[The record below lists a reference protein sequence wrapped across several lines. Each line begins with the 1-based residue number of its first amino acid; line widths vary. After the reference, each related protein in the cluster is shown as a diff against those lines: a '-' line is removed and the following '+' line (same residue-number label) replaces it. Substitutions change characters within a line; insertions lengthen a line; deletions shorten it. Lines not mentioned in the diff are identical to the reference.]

1 MLEFLAK
8 GALVLTVGVATAL
21 TLQPMP
27 AQANPIVASSTNPTV
42 LAPRFR
48 ADCTDVLV
56 LGARGS
62 GQPQAGST
70 SDGGTGLGPQVASVA
85 SRVVTDLPGRTVG
98 VRSLRYPARQAEL
111 LVLDPA
117 TYFNGLERGVATAKK
132 ALARQVVACPKQRF
146 VIAGYSQGA
155 MVMHRVLQ
163 DLSKASDSLSKRIL
177 RRVDGAVLLADGD
190 RLSSD
195 RMTSLGSAGAGRGV
209 SYASPQDSNV
219 RGTRLPARLAPRVF
233 SVCEQADVICDYRSL
248 FQTSSSGVDGTTVHV
263 ASYTGSPNVLQAA
276 DAAAA
281 RVR

>member
-1 MLEFLAK
+1 M
-8 GALVLTVGVATAL
+8 
-21 TLQPMP
+21 
-27 AQANPIVASSTNPTV
+27 
-42 LAPRFR
+42 
-48 ADCTDVLV
+48 
-56 LGARGS
+56 
-62 GQPQAGST
+62 
-70 SDGGTGLGPQVASVA
+70 
-85 SRVVTDLPGRTVG
+85 TDLPGRTVG
-98 VRSLRYPARQAEL
+98 VRSLRYPARRAEL

-190 RLSSD
+190 RLSRD

-233 SVCEQADVICDYRSL
+233 SVCEQADVICDFRSL

-263 ASYTGSPNVLQAA
+263 ASYTGSPNVLRAA

-281 RVR
+281 RVG